1 MTSLFLAL
9 LQLFLDQ
16 YSRPSDPSLWQ

>member
-16 YSRPSDPSLWQ
+16 HSRPSDPSLWQ